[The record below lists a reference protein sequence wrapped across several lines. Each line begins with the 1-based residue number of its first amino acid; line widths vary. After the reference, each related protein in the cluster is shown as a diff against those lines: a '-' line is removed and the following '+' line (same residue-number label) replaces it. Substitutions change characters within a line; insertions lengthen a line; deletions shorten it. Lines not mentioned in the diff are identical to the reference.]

1 MANVQMIAYSAPIMQ
16 HLVALL
22 LIASSPTAI
31 ALPVAVPYVYRSRNP
46 SLTQASS
53 YSLDTL
59 YHIAK
64 YIDITGTARIGG
76 IAEDCWQRDT
86 MNHNGSDR

>member
-1 MANVQMIAYSAPIMQ
+1 MQ

-22 LIASSPTAI
+22 LVAACPTAT
-31 ALPVAVPYVYRSRNP
+31 ALPVAVPYLSRSRNP
-46 SLTQASS
+46 ALIQASS

-64 YIDITGTARIGG
+64 YVDITGSARLEGSI
-76 IAEDCWQRDT
+76 EDCWLRDT
-86 MNHNGSDR
+86 LNMNPSDRYL